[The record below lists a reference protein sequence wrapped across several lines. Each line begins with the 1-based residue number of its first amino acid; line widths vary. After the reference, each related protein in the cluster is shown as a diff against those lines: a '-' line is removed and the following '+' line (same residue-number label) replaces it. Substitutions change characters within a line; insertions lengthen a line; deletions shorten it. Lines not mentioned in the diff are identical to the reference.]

1 MIIYGSLYLSLCY
14 GVWRWAVV
22 HRIGGGARPGGGGDA
37 DAEIVHHR
45 RHRHRHGGCGDD
57 DDDLDGHGQID

>member
-22 HRIGGGARPGGGGDA
+22 HRIGGGGGARPGGDA

-45 RHRHRHGGCGDD
+45 RHRHRRQTKKICGVSKA
-57 DDDLDGHGQID
+57 QR

>member
-1 MIIYGSLYLSLCY
+1 MIIYGSLYHLSLCY

-22 HRIGGGARPGGGGDA
+22 HRIGGGGGARPGGDA

-45 RHRHRHGGCGDD
+45 RHRHRHE
-57 DDDLDGHGQID
+57 LWR